1 MAVDGT
7 VEPAV
12 PADSLNVARA
22 SAAALEQLEGRLGH
36 SFADRD
42 LALRA
47 LTHVS
52 ADAGT
57 RGRGETYQRLEFL
70 GDRVLGLVVAEM
82 LYAAFPAASEG
93 ELSRRLAD
101 LVRQESCAEVAAAWG
116 AGAHVRLGSG
126 EAQSGG
132 ARKTAI
138 LADVCESL
146 IGAVFLDAGY
156 AAARDVVARA
166 WAERML
172 APRRPLQDA
181 KTALQEWAQ
190 ARGRP
195 TPVYRE
201 IGRSGPDHS
210 PKFVICVEIDG
221 FAAAEGEGSSKRAA
235 EQAAAE
241 AFMLREGAWQASP
254 RALVDTPS

>member
-1 MAVDGT
+1 VT
-7 VEPAV
+7 Q
-12 PADSLNVARA
+12 A
-22 SAAALEQLEGRLGH
+22 SATLDELEAKLGH
-36 SFADRD
+36 SFTNRN

-52 ADAGT
+52 AGGGA
-57 RGRGETYQRLEFL
+57 RGRAETYQRLEFL
-70 GDRVLGLVVAEM
+70 GDRVLGLVVVEM
-82 LYAAFPAASEG
+82 LYAAFPEASEG

-132 ARKTAI
+132 AHKTAI
-138 LADVCESL
+138 LADVCEAL

-156 AAARDVVARA
+156 SAARDVVTRA
-166 WAERML
+166 WSERMR

-195 TPVYRE
+195 TPLYRE
-201 IGRSGPDHS
+201 IARSGPDHS
-210 PKFVICVEIDG
+210 PKFVIRVEIDG

-241 AFMLREGAWQASP
+241 VFMLREAAWQASP
-254 RALVDTPS
+254 RVLVETSS